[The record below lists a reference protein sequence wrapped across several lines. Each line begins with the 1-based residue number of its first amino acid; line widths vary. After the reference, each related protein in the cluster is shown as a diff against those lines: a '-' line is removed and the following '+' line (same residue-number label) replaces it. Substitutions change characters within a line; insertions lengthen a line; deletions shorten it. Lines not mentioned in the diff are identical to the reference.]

1 MADLQP
7 VSIASVSTPVEP
19 ASPDSTEDSAESER
33 RFDADSLKVALA
45 AARAAED
52 RKGADLVILGVGNI
66 AYLADYFVIV
76 TGFSPAQVKAI
87 SRSIE
92 HQLLE
97 EFGRIPR
104 HTEGLNDSRWILQ
117 DYGDVIIH
125 TFMPQEREFYNL
137 EAFWSH
143 GDRIPFESNPLK

>member
-7 VSIASVSTPVEP
+7 VSFASSSPIEEPLSLDTTPQVLRP
-19 ASPDSTEDSAESER
+19 IDEDSLR
-33 RFDADSLKVALA
+33 VALA
-45 AARAAED
+45 AAQAADD
-52 RKGADLVILGVGNI
+52 RKGGDLVILGVGNI

-92 HQLLE
+92 GKLSD

-104 HTEGLNDSRWILQ
+104 HTEGLSDSRWILQ

-143 GDRIPFESNPLK
+143 GDRIPFESNS